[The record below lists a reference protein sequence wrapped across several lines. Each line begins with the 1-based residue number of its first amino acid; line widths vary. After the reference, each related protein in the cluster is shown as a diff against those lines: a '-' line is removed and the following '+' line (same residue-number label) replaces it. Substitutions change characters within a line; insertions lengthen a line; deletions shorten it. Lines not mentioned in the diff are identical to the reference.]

1 VSDQVDIN
9 AQQVSNGAAQWQAA
23 SASLEAA
30 WEAARGAIAGAGN
43 CWGSDAPG
51 SAFAASFKP
60 DETLFGSGGQQ
71 VLDQVSELGPKVEK
85 AVGLSMAADEEQAAK
100 MMIPV
105 KGD

>member
-1 VSDQVDIN
+1 MSDQVDIN
-9 AQQVSNGAAQWQAA
+9 AQQVSNGAAHWRAA
-23 SASLEAA
+23 SESLEAA
-30 WEAARGAIAGAGN
+30 WEEARGAIAGAGN

-60 DETLFGSGGQQ
+60 DETLFGSGEQ
-71 VLDQVSELGPKVEK
+71 VLNQVSELGPKVEK